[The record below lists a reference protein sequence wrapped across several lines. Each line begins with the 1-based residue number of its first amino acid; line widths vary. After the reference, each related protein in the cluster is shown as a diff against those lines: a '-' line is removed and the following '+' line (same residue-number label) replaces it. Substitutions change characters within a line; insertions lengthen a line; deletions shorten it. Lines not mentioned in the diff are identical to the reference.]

1 MDTFKPSAFTMHIT
15 RAQFG
20 SVQRCNLCKEP
31 IEEGSTIIVN
41 NGNYEHRWMFSVV
54 HLDCLRKLLENAFYP
69 LNNESVY
76 VTPKVTK
83 EGGKVE
89 VNVGKHTFVFPP
101 EHAYNLAVTLHLAA
115 IAAEFDTWAY
125 HALSKA
131 SLDARPVLVA
141 MRTKRGQKTI
151 TDVTTLGNPQGLLLD
166 CWNMFSELCKEL
178 FPFCE
183 PEMNGWYTDFKTRFG
198 IKDGGKFLQ

>member
-20 SVQRCNLCKEP
+20 SLQRCNLCKET
-31 IEEGSTIIVN
+31 IEEGSTIIVT
-41 NGNYEHRWMFSVV
+41 NGNYEHRWMFAVV
-54 HLDCLRKLLENAFYP
+54 HMDCLRKLLENSFYP
-69 LNNESVY
+69 INNESVY

-89 VNVGKHTFVFPP
+89 VNVGKYTFAFPP

-125 HALSKA
+125 QTLSKA
-131 SLDARPVLVA
+131 GLDAMPILVA
-141 MRTKRGQKTI
+141 LRMKREQTTI
-151 TDVTTLGNPQGLLLD
+151 TDVRTIGNLQGLLLH
-166 CWNMFSELCKEL
+166 CWEMFSALCKEIY
-178 FPFCE
+178 PFSE
-183 PEMNGWYTDFKTRFG
+183 VDMQRWAYDFWLQFG
-198 IKDGGKFLQ
+198 TKDRGESIQ